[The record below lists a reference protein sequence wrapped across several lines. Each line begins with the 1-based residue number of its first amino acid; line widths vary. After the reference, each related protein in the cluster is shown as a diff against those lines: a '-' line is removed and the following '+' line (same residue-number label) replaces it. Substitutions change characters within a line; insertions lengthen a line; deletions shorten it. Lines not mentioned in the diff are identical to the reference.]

1 MTNLIKEYLQI
12 YLQGVVSGE
21 RKLSPETIA
30 FFGEGASL
38 SLARQFSNEKA
49 TQKWRP
55 RMSGLG
61 KPLCQQQ
68 LERDGTA
75 VKKKMDYNSVNRFL
89 FGDLLETL
97 MYIEMKEAGINVEA
111 YQEKVSL
118 TVAGIK
124 VNGTLDVIIDG
135 KVWDIKTSSPYA
147 YMNKFSNYNKVKD
160 SDPFGY
166 VLQGYLYA
174 AAVDKPFG
182 GWIVMNKSSGE
193 VLVCNAPSIQDEES
207 KAALAKAEYNM
218 GVLQD
223 TTIKVQKLDDEP
235 EMYRKQKTGNRVLG
249 TTCSFCDFKEHCWPK
264 AQLKYKVASG
274 RANPPMVWYSK
285 YVTEEL

>member
-21 RKLSPETIA
+21 RELSPETIA
-30 FFGEGASL
+30 FFGAEAAS
-38 SLARQFSNEKA
+38 SITRQFSNERA
-49 TQKWRP
+49 HEKWRP

-68 LERDGTA
+68 LERDGIA

-111 YQEKVSL
+111 YQEKVSI

-160 SDPFGY
+160 NDPFGY

-207 KAALAKAEYNM
+207 KAALATAAYNM
-218 GVLQD
+218 TVLQD
-223 TTIKVQKLDDEP
+223 PTIKVQKLDDEP
-235 EMYRKQKTGNRVLG
+235 EMYKKEKTGTIHL
-249 TTCSFCDFKEHCWPK
+249 
-264 AQLKYKVASG
+264 QQ
-274 RANPPMVWYSK
+274 
-285 YVTEEL
+285 